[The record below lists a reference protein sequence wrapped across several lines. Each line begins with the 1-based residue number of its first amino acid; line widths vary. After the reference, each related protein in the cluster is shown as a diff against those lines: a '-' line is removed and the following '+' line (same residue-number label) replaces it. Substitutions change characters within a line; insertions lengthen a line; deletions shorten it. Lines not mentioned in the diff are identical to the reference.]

1 MTAPIHF
8 EPTTV
13 TDLAEILVPKHKH
26 SGLSRAAA
34 EFFIEE
40 HTAES
45 LIPPNIDT
53 NTLRRFVDFLIVKKT
68 YN

>member
-13 TDLAEILVPKHKH
+13 TDLAEILVPKHRH
-26 SGLSRAAA
+26 SSLARATA

-40 HTAES
+40 HTADV
-45 LIPPNIDT
+45 PPDIDT